1 MAHCEVASGDYESIP
16 LAGSDDVVR
25 QVACRAEGLILTLFT
40 ARVGL
45 MIHAHPRTTTHASST
60 FEGSVIC
67 LYLRSVK
74 EDSTTFG
81 KIE

>member
-45 MIHAHPRTTTHASST
+45 MIHAHPRPFSATPKGGHPGCTKA
-60 FEGSVIC
+60 GA
-67 LYLRSVK
+67 
-74 EDSTTFG
+74 
-81 KIE
+81 